1 MKLAPNANLINNQRD
16 TNTPALVGNRQ
27 IIPARV
33 VDVILDEN
41 HPEYS
46 KYGGDQSIGAIKFSP
61 IDRVIDT
68 KQATYFP
75 VAFNLNPSFKQFP
88 LINEIVLVLSAPSSA
103 ISVGRTTEY
112 VDYYIST
119 VNIWNNN
126 INQLPDP
133 AVDIEEA
140 DLGYEFEQN
149 SSLKPLH
156 PFHGDSIIEGRHG
169 QSLRFTGA
177 RSPKNPFTN
186 KQNAG
191 RPLTTLVNGL
201 IPIDQETPE
210 FFSIEDINK
219 DDSSIYLTSDH
230 IIPLEQARDKYA
242 GSTERPILA
251 KNFQGKQIV
260 LNSGRLVFNA
270 KEDDMLFSAS
280 GYFSVTSNRLSLDGV
295 EFIGLDATK
304 IYLGEKAVRFELEPV
319 VLGNQLEIFLDT
331 LLSELERLGTALTKA
346 KTVDQKPIPTLNM
359 EGPILKAY
367 VKTLRNRIN
376 PNGESQIKSKK
387 VYTE

>member
-1 MKLAPNANLINNQRD
+1 MKLAPNANIISNSRD
-16 TNTPALVGNRQ
+16 TNTSGTYGGRQ

-46 KYGGDQSIGAIKFSP
+46 KYGGEQSIGAIKFSP

-75 VAFNLNPSFKQFP
+75 VAFNLNPSFRQFP
-88 LINEIVLVLSAPSSA
+88 LINEIVLILSAPSSA
-103 ISVGRTTEY
+103 ISVGRSTEY

-119 VNIWNNN
+119 VNIWNNS

-133 AVDIEEA
+133 SLDLEEA

-149 SSLKPLH
+149 LSLKPLH

-169 QSLRFTGA
+169 QGLRFTGA

-191 RPLTTLVNGL
+191 KPLTTLINGL
-201 IPIDQETPE
+201 APVNQETPE
-210 FFSIEDINK
+210 LFTVEDINK
-219 DDSSIYLTSDH
+219 DDSSLYLTSDH
-230 IIPLEQARDKYA
+230 IIPLEQIRDKYA
-242 GSTERPILA
+242 GSKERPILA

-260 LNSGRLVFNA
+260 LNSGRLIFNA
-270 KEDDMLFSAS
+270 KEDDMLFSANEF
-280 GYFSVTSNRLSLDGV
+280 FSITSNKVSLDGV
-295 EFIGLDATK
+295 DYIGLDASK

-331 LLSELERLGTALTKA
+331 LLNELERLGTALTKA
-346 KTVDQKPIPTLNM
+346 KTVDQKPIPALNV
-359 EGPILKAY
+359 EGPVLKAY

-376 PNGESQIKSKK
+376 PNGTSQLKSKK

>member
-1 MKLAPNANLINNQRD
+1 MKLAPNANTLYSSRD
-16 TNTPALVGNRQ
+16 STTSDLNGTRQ

-33 VDVILDEN
+33 LDIILDEN
-41 HPEYS
+41 HPEYT
-46 KYGGDQSIGAIKFSP
+46 KYGGEQSIGAIKFSP
-61 IDRVIDT
+61 IDRVINT
-68 KQATYFP
+68 SNSSYFP
-75 VAFNLNPSFKQFP
+75 VAFNLNPAFKQFP
-88 LINEIVLVLSAPSSA
+88 LINEIVLVLSAPASA
-103 ISVGRTTEY
+103 ISVGRSTEF

-133 AVDIEEA
+133 AEDQEEV
-140 DLGYEFEQN
+140 DLGYEFNQN
-149 SSLKPLH
+149 ISIKPLH

-169 QSLRFTGA
+169 QGLRFTGA
-177 RSPKNPFTN
+177 KSPKNPFTN
-186 KQNAG
+186 KNNAG
-191 RPLTTLVNGL
+191 KPLTLLVNGL
-201 IPIDQETPE
+201 RPVDQETPE
-210 FFSIEDINK
+210 LFSIEDINK

-230 IIPLEQARDKYA
+230 IIPLEQVRDKYA
-242 GSTERPILA
+242 GSKERPILA
-251 KNFQGKQIV
+251 KNYQGNQI
-260 LNSGRLVFNA
+260 LISSGRLIFDA
-270 KEDDMLFSAS
+270 KKDDILMNSNEF
-280 GYFSVTSNRLSLDGV
+280 FSVTSNKVSLDGV

-319 VLGNQLEIFLDT
+319 ILGNQLEIFLDT

-346 KTVDQKPIPTLNM
+346 KTVDQKPIPALNV

-376 PNGESQIKSKK
+376 PNGESQLKSKK

>member
-1 MKLAPNANLINNQRD
+1 MKLAPNANLISNSRD
-16 TNTPALVGNRQ
+16 TNISSINGSRQ

-46 KYGGDQSIGAIKFSP
+46 KYGGELSIGAIKFSP

-68 KQATYFP
+68 KQGTYFP
-75 VAFNLNPSFKQFP
+75 VAFNLNPSFRQFP
-88 LINEIVLVLSAPSSA
+88 LINEIVLILSAPSSA
-103 ISVGRTTEY
+103 ISVGRSTEY

-119 VNIWNNN
+119 VNIWNNT
-126 INQLPDP
+126 INQLPDISL
-133 AVDIEEA
+133 DQEEV
-140 DLGYEFEQN
+140 DLGYEFDQN
-149 SSLKPLH
+149 TSIKPLH
-156 PFHGDSIIEGRHG
+156 PFHGDTIIEGRHG

-186 KQNAG
+186 KENAG
-191 RPLTTLVNGL
+191 RPLTTLINGL
-201 IPIDQETPE
+201 IPVNQETPE
-210 FFSIEDINK
+210 LFTIENINK

-230 IIPLEQARDKYA
+230 IIPLEQVRDKYA

-251 KNFQGKQIV
+251 KNFQGKQII
-260 LNSGRLVFNA
+260 LNSGRLIFNA
-270 KEDDMLFSAS
+270 KEDDMLFTSNEF
-280 GYFSVTSNRLSLDGV
+280 FSVSSNKLSLDGV

-331 LLSELERLGTALTKA
+331 LLSELERLGNALTKA

-376 PNGESQIKSKK
+376 PNGVSQLKSKK
-387 VYTE
+387 VFTE